1 MSGSVGL
8 VPTGDATESLTH
20 FVPTSAATEPLPHF
34 VSCTNFQ
41 CASDIA
47 YMLSDAVI
55 GVSYLVLTA
64 LIYYLKSQVRLS
76 VHAGNHDELVHI
88 ASVASLLIMM
98 FVGACGSVH
107 LLMAASLLLHGSRP
121 SESVFIYYIETA
133 ATIMRTFNTFISHKA
148 QHFLEEK
155 YSALGRWIGRRPQM
169 SMLIG
174 FLILISG
181 LPGSFLLEG
190 EASVLWIKFD
200 TRMYENFA
208 IQDNKFYTEYED
220 AIHLNHGAHHPPRTG
235 LLVFTPRESHPS
247 KADLLGKPF
256 LSDVLDILNYMYNDI
271 KVEDPRDASRKVA
284 GGVSASRRFT
294 TISRYVVA
302 FAWVGD
308 SVSARSYPTIQ
319 I

>member
-20 FVPTSAATEPLPHF
+20 FVPASDATEPLPHF

-121 SESVFIYYIETA
+121 SESVFIHYIETA
-133 ATIMRTFNTFISHKA
+133 ATIMRTFNTFISAATAVYFVCMHRKLLDSLMALELIPVGALKA
-148 QHFLEEK
+148 ATQKLREN
-155 YSALGRWIGRRPQM
+155 ALAYARAQERAQLGMMEAARTKQAGLDLASCLLSHGPRVLGTAIGSP
-169 SMLIG
+169 
-174 FLILISG
+174 
-181 LPGSFLLEG
+181 LP
-190 EASVLWIKFD
+190 
-200 TRMYENFA
+200 
-208 IQDNKFYTEYED
+208 
-220 AIHLNHGAHHPPRTG
+220 P
-235 LLVFTPRESHPS
+235 
-247 KADLLGKPF
+247 
-256 LSDVLDILNYMYNDI
+256 
-271 KVEDPRDASRKVA
+271 A
-284 GGVSASRRFT
+284 GGPVRLAAVRQDRFAAGVFPET
-294 TISRYVVA
+294 
-302 FAWVGD
+302 D
-308 SVSARSYPTIQ
+308 E
-319 I
+319 